1 MRTITCLSLIFLP
14 LLAGAQTPESILE
27 SVREKQLERWEGVQS
42 YAVTRSIS
50 GMESTTVYQR
60 SEVQTEDGPRTSFV
74 PVTASMR
81 SGGNADSNKI
91 PGGIFGNDANATMD
105 EARAMEDF
113 IANAE
118 LVGTETVDGR
128 EAFHLRVADAAALD
142 SPGADN
148 FRMDVADVWVDADE
162 YVPLKLSMTGAML
175 EGGQERPVSIER
187 IQTDYREVAGSN
199 LYESFRQTMT
209 MSGAMSDADRAD
221 MERAK
226 QELDK
231 FEKEMAG
238 MPAQQRQMVEQM
250 MGPRIEMMRQ
260 MIQDSGITIDVI
272 VSAIEV
278 NPL

>member
-209 MSGAMSDADRAD
+209 QTVLRAPGLWSSARSRRPVHQSS
-221 MERAK
+221 MGTLSIPVSVRA
-226 QELDK
+226 ETL
-231 FEKEMAG
+231 
-238 MPAQQRQMVEQM
+238 PC
-250 MGPRIEMMRQ
+250 
-260 MIQDSGITIDVI
+260 S
-272 VSAIEV
+272 SAILATIARISP
-278 NPL
+278 NFSTLAGFQSL